1 MLLLLLIL
9 LPFCLGLTACLM
21 KGSQAAPR
29 LMALGAAVALVA
41 ISIYTVGIAKP
52 ITFSA
57 QWLPQLGAS
66 FSLLGDGLSTML
78 TALTG
83 IVLLAVMV
91 MQQNKYVESPHI
103 FYGLL
108 LMSVAGING
117 VFLAADGLLFYFF
130 WELALIPVYFLC
142 SRWGGE
148 RRIPVT
154 FKFFIYTF
162 VGSLMMLA
170 GLVYIYL
177 QTSGAALSVGSSG
190 FTTYPLLSAMQG
202 GGEGHS
208 YAWPNMLAA
217 ARMLPAGTQL
227 WVFALIFIAFAIKMP
242 IFPLHTWQPDTYESS
257 PTPVTIILSA
267 LMVKMGIYGVVRW
280 VLPFFPDAVAQY
292 GNIIIALAVIGIV
305 YASCIAMM
313 QTDLKRLVAYS
324 SIAHMG
330 LMIAAAFSMQ
340 SPDAAHAELN
350 SSYNGLLVQMFNHG
364 INITGMW
371 LLVQMVEERYGTRD
385 MTKLGGMAQGAPWMS
400 VALLIIAFANIALP
414 LTNGFIGEFMLF
426 NGIFQ
431 SASQYHI
438 VFMAAAGLGVIL
450 GAIYTLTM
458 VQRVAYGSTAEGII
472 TQDLSVNEWFA
483 LAIVISLIIFLGVY
497 PQPLLNLVS
506 I

>member
-1 MLLLLLIL
+1 MTLLLLIL
-9 LPFCLGLTACLM
+9 IPLVAGMLCFLIKPAAKHLSLAAASGLMGLGI
-21 KGSQAAPR
+21 
-29 LMALGAAVALVA
+29 GAAVGAHEAPL
-41 ISIYTVGIAKP
+41 
-52 ITFSA
+52 TFSMA
-57 QWLPQLGAS
+57 WLPQLGAS

-78 TALTG
+78 IMLSG
-83 IVLLAVMV
+83 FVILAIML
-91 MQQNKYVESPHI
+91 MQMNKQVESAHS

-108 LMSVAGING
+108 MMSIAGING
-117 VFLAADGLLFYFF
+117 VFLASDGLLFYFF

-148 RRIPVT
+148 RRIAVT

-170 GLVYIYL
+170 GLIYLYL
-177 QTSGAALSVGSSG
+177 QTP
-190 FTTYPLLSAMQG
+190 T
-202 GGEGHS
+202 HS
-208 YAWPNMLAA
+208 YAWPELANVA
-217 ARMLPAGTQL
+217 KLLPAGTQL

-267 LMVKMGIYGVVRW
+267 LMVKMGIYGVIRW
-280 VLPFFPDAVAQY
+280 TLPFFPDAVAQCS
-292 GNIIIALAVIGIV
+292 NFIITLAVIGIV

-330 LMIAAAFSMQ
+330 LMIAAAFSQQ
-340 SPDAAHAELN
+340 SSDTMHAGLN
-350 SSYNGLLVQMFNHG
+350 SSYHGLLVQMFNHG

-371 LLVQMVEERYGTRD
+371 LLVQMVEERYSTRD
-385 MTKLGGMAQGAPWMS
+385 MTKLGGMASSAPWMS
-400 VALLIIAFANIALP
+400 IALLIVAFANIALP

-438 VFMAAAGLGVIL
+438 VFMAIAGLGVIL
-450 GAIYTLTM
+450 GAVYTLTM
-458 VQRVAYGSTAEGII
+458 VQRVAYGTSTDGII
-472 TQDLSVNEWFA
+472 TQDISINEGFA
-483 LAIVISLIIFLGVY
+483 LAIIIVLILFLGIY
-497 PQPLLNLVS
+497 PQPLLQLVA